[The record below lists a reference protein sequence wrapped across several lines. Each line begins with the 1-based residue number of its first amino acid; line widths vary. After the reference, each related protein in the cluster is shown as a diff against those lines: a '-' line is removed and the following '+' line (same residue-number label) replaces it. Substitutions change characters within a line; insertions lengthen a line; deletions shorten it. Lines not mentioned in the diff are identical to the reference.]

1 MKDRQDEA
9 STAVIRWAL
18 AKPVLARL
26 LAGAAAE
33 DEGELIRAVVDL
45 MDPQRTRLWADCLKA
60 TGTSL
65 PATDTLW
72 YKLGGITGLYGVD
85 WERIGRELAA
95 TATRRSTEGT
105 T

>member
-1 MKDRQDEA
+1 MTMADRHDEA

-26 LAGAAAE
+26 LATAAAE

-45 MDPQRTRLWADCLKA
+45 MDPQRSRLWSDCLKA
-60 TGTSL
+60 TGASL
-65 PATDTLW
+65 PDTDALW

-85 WERIGRELAA
+85 WERVGREL
-95 TATRRSTEGT
+95 TITQFVKEGEM
-105 T
+105 